1 MITKEKLKADYKR
14 KRSETQQRKDREI
27 EQYFNT
33 HKTINIQ
40 IAQNYHVKRT
50 YQDQGEEK

>member
-14 KRSETQQRKDREI
+14 KRSEIQQRKDREI

-50 YQDQGEEK
+50 YQD

>member
-1 MITKEKLKADYKR
+1 MITKETLKANYKKR
-14 KRSETQQRKDREI
+14 RSELQQRRDKEI

-50 YQDQGEEK
+50 YQD

>member
-14 KRSETQQRKDREI
+14 KRSEIQSHKEREI
-27 EQYFNT
+27 DSYFNS
-33 HKTINIQ
+33 HKAINIQ

-50 YQDQGEEK
+50 YQD